1 MKKVKITVFRQMSY
15 TKEVEVPD
23 DVYESLVWG
32 DSDIDLD
39 VAHDA
44 FGEMDRVYASDK
56 WTDNFHYDSD
66 YEIQDDHG
74 GVIVSFDEER

>member
-1 MKKVKITVFRQMSY
+1 MKKVNVTVFRQMSY
-15 TKEVEVPD
+15 TKGFEIPD
-23 DVYESLVWG
+23 DLYESIVNGGWEKEL
-32 DSDIDLD
+32 DL
-39 VAHDA
+39 ANETYA
-44 FGEMDRVYASDK
+44 EMDRVFASDK